1 MPSPINKS
9 TPPSTITYNPI
20 GVMDS
25 GVGGLSVLHHI
36 NSLMPNENLTY
47 VADSQHAPYGNL
59 SAEKITDRC
68 FEVADFLITR
78 GVKAIVVACNTAT
91 VTSIKLMRAKYT
103 IPIIGIEPAIKP
115 AALVSKNKVIGV
127 LATVNTINSPQFSTL
142 LASYSQGAQV
152 HTQGCVGLV
161 ECIERGDL
169 YTPETK
175 KLLTQY
181 CSSLVNAGVD
191 TIVLGCTHYPFVHQ
205 LIKEIVG
212 DDVNI
217 IDTGVAV
224 ATHLQRVLKA
234 QALLSPIKID
244 PSIVIWT
251 NNIEA
256 HSERV
261 IQKLWKKENVE
272 IKIIV

>member
-1 MPSPINKS
+1 MPNPILKN
-9 TPPSTITYNPI
+9 PPSNTLTCNPI

-36 NSLMPNENLTY
+36 NSLMPYENLTY

-59 SAEKITDRC
+59 STEKITERC
-68 FEVADFLITR
+68 FKVADFLITK

-142 LASYSQGAQV
+142 LASYSQGTQV

-212 DDVNI
+212 DEVNI

-224 ATHLQRVLKA
+224 ATHLQRILKA
-234 QALLSPIKID
+234 QALLSQNQREPN
-244 PSIVIWT
+244 IVIWT
-251 NNIEA
+251 NNIEIN
-256 HSERV
+256 SKNV
-261 IQKLWKKENVE
+261 IQKLWKKEDIE
-272 IKIIV
+272 IQMML